1 MAIEKVIDIKIQGNA
16 DEAVGSLRSQ
26 LRAAQADVAAL
37 SEKFGVTS
45 QQAVEAAK
53 KAGELKDRIGDAKAL
68 TDAFN
73 PDAKFK
79 ALSSSLAGVAGGFA
93 AVQGGMAL
101 FGAQSEEVEKT
112 LLKVQSAMALSQ
124 GLQAIGE
131 SVDSFKQLGAVI
143 QSTTTFKK
151 LDTLATAAATVVQRL
166 FSSAVTTTA
175 VSFNAL
181 KTAIVS
187 TGIGALVV
195 GLGYLVAK
203 MNESSDAT
211 EEMTERQKDLNKQ
224 LEYGKELADAN
235 AKGIDY
241 NTQIELAAAKKRGAS
256 DKELTQIK
264 VDGINARLK
273 ANNEEIKS
281 IESTQKE
288 GYNLTKEQNKR
299 IQELRNEAL
308 DLERKG
314 RLEIA
319 NFNADQAVKEREEE
333 NKNGEEKKANKK
345 QREKD
350 ALAQAKKDAEELL
363 KLQQEYA
370 QKARD
375 LQREEGY
382 KAQDEVEAA
391 RKANA
396 DRLLSDEELA
406 IQTENEAYKIK
417 YDNAVKAGQDTE
429 ELEIQHLNNLNDI
442 NLAAQEK
449 AYAQQKEAADK
460 ERALDVAIKDAKR
473 AALDTGL
480 NILLQFA
487 GKNKAIAMTI
497 LAVQKG
503 LAIADVVV
511 GAAKGIAAAQ
521 AALAA
526 TPAVI
531 GIVPNPMYAVQAAIT
546 AKSIALTKITAGT
559 SIASILAAAIGQAGS
574 ISGGGGSGGA
584 GGGGAGGSGGGA
596 PSAPQFNVVGN
607 SGVNQLAGIMAT
619 NEQTPVKAYVVP
631 SDVTTGQSLDRN
643 IIRNASLG

>member
-45 QQAVEAAK
+45 QEAIQAAK
-53 KAGELKDRIGDAKAL
+53 RAGELKDQIGDAKAL

-101 FGAQSEEVEKT
+101 FGAQSEDVEKT

-131 SVDSFKQLGAVI
+131 SVDSFKQLGAVV
-143 QSTTTFKK
+143 QSTTAFKK

-235 AKGIDY
+235 AKGIDFA
-241 NTQIELAAAKKRGAS
+241 TQIELADAKKRGAS

-264 VDGINARLK
+264 IDGVNARLK
-273 ANNEEIKS
+273 ANSDEINS
-281 IESTQKE
+281 IASTQKE

-299 IQELRNEAL
+299 IQELRAENL

-319 NFNADQAVKEREEE
+319 NFNADQAAKERDAE
-333 NKNGEEKKANKK
+333 NKSAEEKKADRR
-345 QREKD
+345 QRQKEAKE
-350 ALAQAKKDAEELL
+350 QAKKDAEEL
-363 KLQQEYA
+363 
-370 QKARD
+370 KAA
-375 LQREEGY
+375 L
-382 KAQDEVEAA
+382 KAQSDATAA
-391 RKANA
+391 N
-396 DRLLSDEELA
+396 
-406 IQTENEAYKIK
+406 
-417 YDNAVKAGQDTE
+417 
-429 ELEIQHLNNLNDI
+429 ELEITKAIGDAQDKNAEAFMTRSEIEEREVNDKYFRLIELAKQQGKDTLDLEIAQANEINDI
-442 NLAAQEK
+442 RVKSDAEDLKIKQDNAAATEEIEKDNAAATEEIEKEKQQARQQWLAAGANTLKQ
-449 AYAQQKEAADK
+449 AAS
-460 ERALDVAIKDAKR
+460 
-473 AALDTGL
+473 
-480 NILLQFA
+480 LLGESTDA
-487 GKNKAIAMTI
+487 GKAAAIAAATIETYQAAVSSYNSLSGIPIVGPALGAVAAGVAVASGIANVKKI
-497 LAVQKG
+497 LAVK
-503 LAIADVVV
+503 
-511 GAAKGIAAAQ
+511 
-521 AALAA
+521 
-526 TPAVI
+526 TP
-531 GIVPNPMYAVQAAIT
+531 
-546 AKSIALTKITAGT
+546 K
-559 SIASILAAAIGQAGS
+559 
-574 ISGGGGSGGA
+574 GGGGGAAPSVAGA
-584 GGGGAGGSGGGA
+584 GGGAAGGA
-596 PSAPQFNVVGN
+596 APQFNVVGN

>member
-45 QQAVEAAK
+45 QEAIQAAK
-53 KAGELKDRIGDAKAL
+53 RAGELKDQIGDAKAL

-101 FGAQSEEVEKT
+101 FGAQSEDVEKT

-131 SVDSFKQLGAVI
+131 SVDSFKQLGAVV
-143 QSTTTFKK
+143 QSTTAFKK

-235 AKGIDY
+235 AKGIDFA
-241 NTQIELAAAKKRGAS
+241 TQIELADAKKRGAS

-264 VDGINARLK
+264 IDGVNARLK
-273 ANNEEIKS
+273 ANSDEINS
-281 IESTQKE
+281 IASTQKE

-299 IQELRNEAL
+299 IQELRAENL

-319 NFNADQAVKEREEE
+319 NFNADQAAKERDAE
-333 NKNGEEKKANKK
+333 NKSAEEKKADRR
-345 QREKD
+345 QRQKEAKE
-350 ALAQAKKDAEELL
+350 QAKKDAEEL
-363 KLQQEYA
+363 
-370 QKARD
+370 KAA
-375 LQREEGY
+375 L
-382 KAQDEVEAA
+382 KAQSDATAA
-391 RKANA
+391 N
-396 DRLLSDEELA
+396 
-406 IQTENEAYKIK
+406 
-417 YDNAVKAGQDTE
+417 
-429 ELEIQHLNNLNDI
+429 ELEITKAIGDAQDKNAEAFMTRSEIEEREVNDKYFRLIELAKQQGKDTLDLEIAQANEINDI
-442 NLAAQEK
+442 RVKSDAEDLKIKQDNAAATEEIEK
-449 AYAQQKEAADK
+449 RKQQARQQWLTAGANTLKQAAS
-460 ERALDVAIKDAKR
+460 
-473 AALDTGL
+473 
-480 NILLQFA
+480 LLGESTDA
-487 GKNKAIAMTI
+487 GKAAAIAAATIETYQAAVSSYNSLSGIPIVGPALGAVAAGVAVASGIANVKKI
-497 LAVQKG
+497 LAVK
-503 LAIADVVV
+503 
-511 GAAKGIAAAQ
+511 
-521 AALAA
+521 
-526 TPAVI
+526 TP
-531 GIVPNPMYAVQAAIT
+531 
-546 AKSIALTKITAGT
+546 K
-559 SIASILAAAIGQAGS
+559 
-574 ISGGGGSGGA
+574 GGGGGAAPSVAGAGA
-584 GGGGAGGSGGGA
+584 GGGAAGGA
-596 PSAPQFNVVGN
+596 APQFNVVGN